1 MFSDMDMCEQLGSG
15 MKKILKTYPAS
26 IFDISEHFIS
36 AKFDYEKEALQ
47 VLEIQTVQNE
57 PVKLTKSAD
66 RVLNC
71 LIVNPNATINV
82 LMSEI
87 GVARETVKRA
97 LKFLRDN
104 GYIKRRGSDKAG
116 YYEILKHS

>member
-1 MFSDMDMCEQLGSG
+1 
-15 MKKILKTYPAS
+15 MKKILKAYPAS

-36 AKFDYEKEALQ
+36 AKFDYEKEALL

-57 PVKLTKSAD
+57 PVNEPVKLTKSAEL
-66 RVLNC
+66 VLNC
-71 LIVNPNATINV
+71 VIANPNVTIDA